1 MQEGPGKTVDDS
13 YIHVREEQD
22 RHPVAPT
29 ASLRELRCCQ
39 ERRRATKVN
48 RWKRLWLQL
57 AESVRGEK

>member
-13 YIHVREEQD
+13 GKHIWEEQD

-29 ASLRELRCCQ
+29 ASLRELRCWQ

-48 RWKRLWLQL
+48 RWKRWGSQL
-57 AESVRGEK
+57 AESVRG